1 MLTERRNRHWPSVL
15 RTRWWC
21 DLFRLPNLFCTFV
34 PRAIGCL
41 CEVMKR
47 TLSERKIGGV
57 ADVAYA
63 EHGDCPLEIPCVVH
77 PALCIAPEKL
87 GLCKRG
93 VAFLEPRWRIP
104 RSSGG
109 GTSGWKDSLLQ
120 QTRCIPLE
128 SRIQRLEI
136 SHPSTDDHICL
147 NAVRRAVRGWTA
159 LTLYSWSE
167 HDWSRSLA
175 SYPAPWQF

>member
-1 MLTERRNRHWPSVL
+1 MANRCHCGRPNLSLGQPQHVEPDTTVIFGTEGALQFVRHRLMIMSSQTLSSKMLTERRNGHWPSIL
-15 RTRWWC
+15 RTCWWC
-21 DLFRLPNLFCTFV
+21 DLFKFSNLFCTFV
-34 PRAIGCL
+34 PRAVICL
-41 CEVMKR
+41 REVMKK
-47 TLSERKIGGV
+47 TDLSERKIGGV

-109 GTSGWKDSLLQ
+109 GTSG
-120 QTRCIPLE
+120 
-128 SRIQRLEI
+128 
-136 SHPSTDDHICL
+136 
-147 NAVRRAVRGWTA
+147 
-159 LTLYSWSE
+159 
-167 HDWSRSLA
+167 
-175 SYPAPWQF
+175 